1 MAPLLPGGSDD
12 LIAGAEAIAPSHRWI
27 VHDHFESAGDF
38 IEALSP
44 LNERWGERPDWWIFR
59 GQADASWSLDP
70 IIFRDDPGFEI
81 GGPEPVRPRETH
93 EDQVKLEGQ
102 LVRLFVLGVDDQGGD
117 LPNEASFGIAEWLEL
132 DKRIQDAGTRAGAWP
147 PPELRP
153 LFALAQHYGV
163 PTRLLDWS
171 QQGRVAAYFAAVSA
185 RRRELAR
192 RQPPR
197 ALAVW
202 AYNDRRARESGLWK
216 DATTSPHI
224 VRVPR
229 FQNPNLNAQGGAF
242 TLIVNEE
249 IDAGDPGRLPPL
261 DRLIAERGDAIE
273 ATCGPVLH
281 RLSLPLAHAGEALRM
296 LRYERISA
304 THLFPG
310 YDGVVEG
317 IRERAL
323 WDEVSFPWDY

>member
-1 MAPLLPGGSDD
+1 MTVRPIS
-12 LIAGAEAIAPSHRWI
+12 EATSWI
-27 VHDHFESAGDF
+27 HHEHFDSALSF
-38 IEALSP
+38 VEALSP
-44 LNERWGERPDWWIFR
+44 LDPRWGDRPDWWIYR

-70 IIFRDDPGFEI
+70 VIFRDDVRFEI
-81 GGPEPVRPRETH
+81 GGPEPVGARETH
-93 EDQVKLEGQ
+93 EEQVKLEGQ
-102 LVRLFVLGVDDQGGD
+102 LVRLFVLGVDDQGSD
-117 LPNEASFGIAEWLEL
+117 LPNEASFGIADWLEL
-132 DKRIQDAGTRAGAWP
+132 DKRIQEATAKAGTWP
-147 PPELRP
+147 PPELQP

-171 QQGRVAAYFAAVSA
+171 LQGRVAAYFAAVSA
-185 RRRELAR
+185 RRRERDR

-202 AYNDRRARESGLWK
+202 AYNERQARESGFWEGA
-216 DATTSPHI
+216 DTRPQI

-229 FQNPNLNAQGGAF
+229 FQNPNLNAQGGVF
-242 TLIVNEE
+242 TLIMNEGATAR
-249 IDAGDPGRLPPL
+249 DGAALPPL
-261 DRLIAERGDAIE
+261 DRLIEERASELGDE
-273 ATCGPVLH
+273 KGGGPILY
-281 RLSLPLAHAGEALRM
+281 RLSLPLEHAGEALRR

-323 WDEVSFPWDY
+323 WDEVTFPWDY

>member
-1 MAPLLPGGSDD
+1 MAEPEP
-12 LIAGAEAIAPSHRWI
+12 WI
-27 VHDHFESAGDF
+27 REEHFESALAF

-44 LNERWGERPDWWIFR
+44 LDRRWGERPDWWIFR
-59 GQADASWSLDP
+59 GQAYASWSLDP
-70 IIFRDDPGFEI
+70 VIFREDPGFEI
-81 GGPEPVRPRETH
+81 GAPEPVRARATH
-93 EDQVKLEGQ
+93 EEQVKLEAQ
-102 LVRLFVLGVDDQGGD
+102 LVRLFVLGVDEQGSD

-132 DKRIQDAGTRAGAWP
+132 DKRIQEATAQTGIWP
-147 PPELRP
+147 PPELQP

-171 QQGRVAAYFAAVSA
+171 LQGRVAAYFAAASA
-185 RRRELAR
+185 RRRAR
-192 RQPPR
+192 SVRNPPE

-202 AYNDRRARESGLWK
+202 AYNDRNARASGLWEG
-216 DATTSPHI
+216 AETYPMI

-229 FQNPNLNAQGGAF
+229 FQNPNLNAQGGVF
-242 TLIVNEE
+242 TLVVS
-249 IDAGDPGRLPPL
+249 DRLTGADRAGLPPL
-261 DRLIAERGDAIE
+261 DRLVAERGAGRE
-273 ATCGPVLH
+273 PCCGPVLW
-281 RLSLPLAHAGEALRM
+281 RLSLPIEHAGEALRR